1 MITITEKASKKILEL
16 LGEDPEAKGLRV
28 YVRGG
33 GCHGFEYGML
43 LETSVT
49 EDDNTF
55 TQNGV
60 SVIVDPQSLPLIVG
74 SEVDYSDSLMGAGFQ
89 IKNPGAKSTCGCG
102 SSFS

>member
-1 MITITEKASKKILEL
+1 MITITEKASNKIKEL

-43 LETSVT
+43 LEINVT

-55 TQNGV
+55 EQNGV
-60 SVIVDPQSLPLIVG
+60 SVIVDPQSLPLLAG

-89 IKNPGAKSTCGCG
+89 IKNPTAKSTCGCG